1 MNHGYGGGY
10 LLGGQGAAAL
20 SAVDVKKAAAPS
32 SLTSRPIFHLVL
44 DSANSSRT
52 CLNVERKA
60 VDLHN
65 AGKRLLRSAF
75 HPFRALLVHC
85 RPQAFRGR
93 LVADMRPGTKEK
105 WALGCL
111 SVLFLLSCLGWA
123 IGLFDLPP
131 KPQVTRTR

>member
-75 HPFRALLVHC
+75 HPLQTL
-85 RPQAFRGR
+85 
-93 LVADMRPGTKEK
+93 AD
-105 WALGCL
+105 
-111 SVLFLLSCLGWA
+111 
-123 IGLFDLPP
+123 
-131 KPQVTRTR
+131 